1 MLLIFDDDRSY
12 QLLQTRVNEPY
23 RRTFTDK
30 VKTLFLISTLERLRH
45 DFFRN
50 WLDFSDRQQTLF

>member
-23 RRTFTDK
+23 RHTFTDK
-30 VKTLFLISTLERLRH
+30 VKTLFLISTLKRLRH